1 MRKFKTFLLAI
12 VAALLCVPSA
22 FAQEMIGRVVLPEEL
37 ADGMEVV
44 FEARSGTTSKGR
56 YLVPFKHASGTQ
68 SCLQNTD
75 ILSVP
80 EQIVWV
86 LEKAD
91 TVNAVTGMEQWYI
104 KNRSTGKYL
113 TFEWNWSA
121 DDKSDMR
128 INKWDAGIPP
138 FVSTKD
144 SAKAFCLVSNGDTQW
159 AGQYGSNSYG
169 SSQSDWTSS
178 TYTVTYIFDA
188 TGYTNT
194 QSDGGGYGRVFL
206 ANEFEVSG
214 FNITW
219 FSQYQDTNVWDIR
232 RVIDRGADARTALED
247 FLDTFP
253 ANIEETYKVGNDPG
267 FISQEIY
274 DQFYG
279 IYSEAAMAVTDE
291 SVSNDKLTE
300 LFNSLYDAKNV
311 VESSSSVVQV
321 KNGGYYYIKVAY
333 SAFTDVDNGDY
344 GWIAPYTT
352 QYAGWQKIKSDDNR
366 FIWQI
371 TENPDPD
378 DDARMYY
385 TFQNMGSGKYLGKAA
400 AHDNSQ
406 PVLFTDQ
413 PEERMFIGSLG
424 SGQFNIG
431 SKYDYYDEYPPRPYH
446 QEGHGGGAGTKGMLV
461 LWDGGLNSGSAWYIS
476 VVPQEAIDNMSKY
489 VQKDSLRATFMQ
501 YENTA
506 SSATVSDQLG
516 YASSQEIIDNLKTAV
531 SNADSLLNL
540 EETPSDDVLI
550 AARTAIE
557 TAAKAYQDDVNKVPD
572 GAYRLHSAYIRYE
585 QAQSPIYMGLYNDT
599 VPGWKTEAS
608 MKNAEFVWYINK
620 QADGTYTVRNAQNNK
635 YINKAKS
642 STNGSIVSLSAE
654 PVTNQVIASING
666 NGRFAIIDTEDYSV
680 KSTFSYDPN
689 GHGDGLYPYGSMQL
703 WSPAENTGGTAW
715 ILEPVGAEELATI
728 EANKE
733 QEALN
738 AKAKTLFEEARR
750 AYNAKATYALGDSII
765 TSVDQIYANNWSTNE
780 GMHLEY
786 LIDNNLDTYWNS
798 TWEDGTEQD
807 AANPHYLRFYD
818 ESGFPD
824 SIQVKYAMRQ
834 NDSWHRV
841 FARMRVEVSN
851 DTENWTALPNEFKC
865 ADFGGYSL
873 LSTLQ
878 KGYLNFV
885 VNGIGGYKYV
895 RFVGLAVINAG
906 TANYSNDNYHA
917 VIEFSEMNLYPITGE
932 AENSFTQQAAYKP
945 VASELLSQVQN
956 MNKKLAAGTVTQ
968 AEYDALKA
976 ALESF
981 NGLEATDSLIIA
993 SRLNRQNLTAG
1004 EAIGEFPEDDLNAY
1018 NDKVDALLN
1027 TYDAKVE
1034 DGTITYDEL
1043 TATVNGLKEA
1053 YAALYP
1059 TMNVPEQNAW
1069 YTITTANEAYNG
1081 YALKAGGNHT
1091 HAYGLNYTYILDYVY
1106 EDGGCETKFHWT
1118 INQDE
1123 NGRYVPQ
1130 NVWTAGY
1137 FGPYTGSGN
1146 STYNYRP
1153 IMWYEPMA
1161 FTIVPFGEGQ
1171 VGLLTAEG
1179 YFVQNN
1185 PSWLNYGLAY
1195 KKYEV
1200 NADVETY
1207 KNSDYAFTIERS
1219 DAEHSPLTDSYYTCC
1234 NGRVLGLTM
1243 PYEYEL
1249 PAQYVGDETED
1260 LIPYEIVGKVSDE
1273 ENSMVT
1279 AYQLRQIESETVAAG
1294 KPVIYIMPGEYN
1306 EEKTGTV
1313 TLTPVMNTALKAERD
1328 TVNGLV
1334 SVPAD
1339 WKTDEAH
1346 YGYFLADSVVD
1357 EPIETQIGNKRTV
1370 IIPRFVS
1377 QIADA
1382 SVDAVIYVQG
1392 AGMLNGIKQSNI
1404 VAVKLFVDVYT
1415 TDGVLVRKHVDADKA
1430 TEGLG
1435 KGVYLVG
1442 NKKVLVK

>member
-121 DDKSDMR
+121 EDKSDMW
-128 INKWDAGIPP
+128 INKWDAGVPP
-138 FVSTKD
+138 FVSSKD

-159 AGQYGSNSYG
+159 ASQYGSNSYG

-188 TGYTNT
+188 TGKDNY

-291 SVSNDKLTE
+291 SVSNEKLTE

-321 KNGGYYYIKVAY
+321 KNGGYYYIKVGY
-333 SAFTDVDNGDY
+333 NAFTDVDNGDY

-385 TFQNMGSGKYLGKAA
+385 TFQNMGSGKYLGKAES
-400 AHDNSQ
+400 HDDSQ
-406 PVLFTDQ
+406 PVLFTDK

-431 SKYDYYDEYPPRPYH
+431 SKYDYYDKYPPRPYH

-489 VQKDSLRATFMQ
+489 VQKDSLRASLMQ
-501 YENTA
+501 YNGMA

-516 YASSQEIIDNLKTAV
+516 YASSQEVIDNLKTAV

-550 AARTAIE
+550 AARTALE
-557 TAAKAYQDDVNKVPD
+557 TAGKAYQDDVNKVPD
-572 GAYRLHSAYIRYE
+572 GAYRLHGAYTVYE
-585 QAQSPIYMGLYNDT
+585 GAQSPIYMGLYNDT
-599 VPGWKTEAS
+599 IPGWKTEAS

-666 NGRFAIIDTEDYSV
+666 NGQFAIIDTEDYSV

-689 GHGDGLYPYGSMQL
+689 GHGSGLYPYGSMQL
-703 WSPAENTGGTAW
+703 WSPAGNGGGTAW
-715 ILEPVGAEELATI
+715 YLEPVGAEELATI

-750 AYNAKATYALGDSII
+750 AYNAKATYTLGDSII

-798 TWEDGTEQD
+798 TWEGGGEQD
-807 AANPHYLRFYD
+807 PANPHHLRFYD

-851 DTENWTALPNEFKC
+851 DTVNWTALPNEFKC

-906 TANYSNDNYHA
+906 TSNYTNNNHA

-993 SRLNRQNLTAG
+993 SRINRQNLTAG
-1004 EAIGEFPEDDLNAY
+1004 ERIGEFPEDALNAY
-1018 NDKVDALLN
+1018 NDKVDALLGA
-1027 TYDAKVE
+1027 YDTKVE

-1053 YAALYP
+1053 YAALYA
-1059 TMNVPEQNAW
+1059 TMVVPAENVW
-1069 YTITTANEAYNG
+1069 YIINVANEDLEGYTLRAGGSATHAEGNG
-1081 YALKAGGNHT
+1081 YSYVLSYEYNTGGKESM
-1091 HAYGLNYTYILDYVY
+1091 Y
-1106 EDGGCETKFHWT
+1106 HWL
-1118 INQDE
+1118 INKDSL
-1123 NGRYVPQ
+1123 GHFVPQ
-1130 NVWTAGY
+1130 NVNNGGY
-1137 FGPYTGSGN
+1137 FGPITGSGN

-1153 IMWYEPMA
+1153 IMWYVPKS
-1161 FTIVPFGEGQ
+1161 FILVPFGNGQ
-1171 VGLLTAEG
+1171 VGFKTPDG
-1179 YFVQNN
+1179 YYVRNN
-1185 PSWLNYGLAY
+1185 ASWFNQGLSY
-1195 KKYEV
+1195 SYFHPY
-1200 NADVETY
+1200 DSVETY
-1207 KNSDYAFTIERS
+1207 CNTDYAFSIERS
-1219 DAEHSPLTDSYYTCC
+1219 DVEHEYISDSYYTCC
-1234 NGRVLGLTM
+1234 NGRVVAITM
-1243 PYEYEL
+1243 PYEYTL
-1249 PAQYVGDETED
+1249 PATYVGED
-1260 LIPYEIVGKVSDE
+1260 FEEEITPYEIIGKVT
-1273 ENSMVT
+1273 ENEDNTIVT
-1279 AYQLRQIESETVAAG
+1279 GYKLKKVEGESVAAG
-1294 KPVIYIMPGEYN
+1294 KPMIYIMPGTYN
-1306 EEKTGTV
+1306 TEITGDV
-1313 TLTPVMNTALKAERD
+1313 TFAPVINTPVNVERD

-1334 SVPAD
+1334 SVPAS
-1339 WKTDEAH
+1339 WLTDEAH

-1357 EPIETQIGNKRTV
+1357 EPIATQIGDQRAV
-1370 IIPRFVS
+1370 IIPRFIEDSDVE
-1377 QIADA
+1377 ADA
-1382 SVDAVIYVQG
+1382 IVYVQG